1 MPEPFEDVSRWPVS
15 RYFREVVAAQPDGRV
30 LLSLGR
36 VNLIAGCLLALW
48 LLLSPQSGNLGGVH
62 VVLLLGLPL
71 VGFVWFLKDMPSPQ
85 LTAFEHI
92 VREPWQRKISVALQL
107 IVGLAPWAAVIDA
120 QLR

>member
-30 LLSLGR
+30 LLTLGR
-36 VNLIAGCLLALW
+36 LNILTGCLLVLW
-48 LLLSPQSGNLGGVH
+48 LLIGSPSDNLGGVH
-62 VVLLLGLPL
+62 VVLFLGLPL

-92 VREPWQRKISVALQL
+92 MREPWQRKISVGLQL
-107 IVGLAPWAAVIDA
+107 IVGLAPWAAIFES
-120 QLR
+120 LIR